1 MADKTNDKFSV
12 APEKVDFMLHATI
25 ESLCSDLLNVAGVD
39 AKHKGISA
47 DVLMQQNRSWVLSRM
62 AVEIDR
68 QPKQYEEYSID
79 TWVNPHASRLISP
92 RNFELRDNEGKLF
105 GRSEEHTSELQSL

>member
-1 MADKTNDKFSV
+1 MAEKTKYNFTV

-25 ESLCSDLLNVAGVD
+25 ESLCADLLNVAGVD

-79 TWVNPHASRLISP
+79 TWVNPL
-92 RNFELRDNEGKLF
+92 L
-105 GRSEEHTSELQSL
+105 TSSIM

>member
-1 MADKTNDKFSV
+1 MAEKTKYNFSA

-25 ESLCSDLLNVAGVD
+25 ESLCADILNVAGTD

-62 AVEIDR
+62 SVEIDR
-68 QPKQYEEYSID
+68 QPAQYDEMARQRWCAKSIM
-79 TWVNPHASRLISP
+79 L
-92 RNFELRDNEGKLF
+92 
-105 GRSEEHTSELQSL
+105 SLTNTI